1 MKVMVVYRSVGEH
14 ARTVENFLHDFK
26 ARTSKDLLL
35 VDPDSREGSDICQL
49 YDIVEYP
56 SILALSND
64 GELRQMW
71 RGLPLPLV
79 GEVSYYAQ

>member
-14 ARTVENFLHDFK
+14 ARAVENFHHDFK
-26 ARTSKDLLL
+26 ARTSKDITL
-35 VDPDSREGSDICQL
+35 VDPDSRDGSDICQL

-64 GELRQMW
+64 GELRQLW